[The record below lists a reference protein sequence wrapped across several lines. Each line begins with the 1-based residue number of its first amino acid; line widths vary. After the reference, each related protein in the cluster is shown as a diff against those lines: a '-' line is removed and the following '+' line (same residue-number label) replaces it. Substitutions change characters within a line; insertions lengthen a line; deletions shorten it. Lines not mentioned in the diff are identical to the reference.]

1 MDHTVSCPFPSLFSH
16 FLYRIHLNYGDTKQL
31 LNVNDNVNVNE
42 NEFKEPDFETEPPD
56 PQSFST
62 ASAAAFQGRVET
74 GLIPAKSRSPPEKA
88 NPPRLKDK
96 ASVSLQSNFW

>member
-1 MDHTVSCPFPSLFSH
+1 MAIQIPK
-16 FLYRIHLNYGDTKQL
+16 KQFRKQFNSGNNSIQC
-31 LNVNDNVNVNE
+31 LNVNDNVNE